1 MALFGKKTPD
11 PVIFPAT
18 LVSPSSGK
26 YVPMSELK
34 DEAFASGKLGVCC
47 GVIPEDGKIYAPID
61 GVVTEITDTSHAIV
75 ISAGGMDILLHA
87 GIHTVNMRGEG
98 FKTAV
103 KLDHAVKKGDLL
115 LQMDLWKVR
124 NSGYD
129 DTVIMAVSNS
139 DDFAS
144 VEAVAKAGKIKTGDD
159 ILKVSK

>member
-1 MALFGKKTPD
+1 MPLFGKKTPA
-11 PVIFPAT
+11 PVTFPAT
-18 LVSPSSGK
+18 LVSPSSGE
-26 YVPMSELK
+26 YVPMSALK

-47 GVIPEDGKIYAPID
+47 GIIPSDGNIYAPID
-61 GVVTEITDTSHAIV
+61 GVVSEITDTSHAIV
-75 ISAGGMDILLHA
+75 ITAGGMDILLHA
-87 GIHTVNMRGEG
+87 GIHTVNMQGEG

-129 DTVIMAVSNS
+129 STVIIAVSNS
-139 DDFAS
+139 DDFAG
-144 VEAVAKAGKIKTGDD
+144 VEAVAPTGKIKAGDA